1 MLFLDMKL
9 LVTLLCL
16 SLVQWISCHGHSHDN
31 DEPPA
36 FKWSKAA
43 NTPGDGDLTLDE
55 EGLDLDDIETITGHG
70 HAHVVTEKP
79 QARHGHGHGGHGEG
93 D

>member
-1 MLFLDMKL
+1 MLLIDMKL
-9 LVTLLCL
+9 LVTFLCL

-79 QARHGHGHGGHGEG
+79 QARHGHGHGGHGE
-93 D
+93 